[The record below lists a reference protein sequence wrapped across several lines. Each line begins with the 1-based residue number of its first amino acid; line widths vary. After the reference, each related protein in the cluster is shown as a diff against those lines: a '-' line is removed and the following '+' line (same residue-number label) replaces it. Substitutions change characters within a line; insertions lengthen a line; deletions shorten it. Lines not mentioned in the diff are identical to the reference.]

1 MFSFIKKIFTTQK
14 VKSQDASLQTLKPFF
29 EEYISK
35 NENSSDSKSLMSG
48 IFYGTFEVIDKLKS
62 KNDVSFEKID
72 IIKSFEMHKILELAS
87 FNDPSA
93 DNLRHILQKFNLVE
107 TRFLHKNKGSE
118 NVKYGIKH
126 NISMEEYRL
135 FSSCIYEL
143 QQLLDK
149 HIQSDPFKIQL
160 N

>member
-1 MFSFIKKIFTTQK
+1 MFSIIKKIFTNQK

-29 EEYISK
+29 EKYITK
-35 NENSSDSKSLMSG
+35 NEHASDFKSLISG
-48 IFYGTFEVIDKLKS
+48 LFYGTFEVIDKLKS
-62 KNDVSFEKID
+62 QHNVSLSKID

-118 NVKYGIKH
+118 NVKYVIKH

-135 FSSCIYEL
+135 FSSCIYDL

-149 HIQSDPFKIQL
+149 HIQSDPFKIKL
-160 N
+160 T